1 MVRAKRELYINYGN
15 NLCGVGNFLKSDI
28 VKHPL
33 IQLFSLKK
41 SAVFVVAVAVNVS
54 CGCAHN
60 DTNVIVAVLARL

>member
-1 MVRAKRELYINYGN
+1 MVRAKRELNVDYGYN
-15 NLCGVGNFLKSDI
+15 PCGVGNFLKSDI

-33 IQLFSLKK
+33 IQLFSLKEG
-41 SAVFVVAVAVNVS
+41 AVFVVAVAVDVS